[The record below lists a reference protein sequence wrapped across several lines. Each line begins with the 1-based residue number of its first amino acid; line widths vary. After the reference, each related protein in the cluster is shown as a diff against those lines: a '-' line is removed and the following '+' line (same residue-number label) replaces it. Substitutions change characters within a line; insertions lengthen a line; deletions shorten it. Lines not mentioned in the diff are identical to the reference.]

1 MLNRKDAQYIYIH
14 THTHIYIYISHV
26 HLFSNLWNVA
36 HQIPLSTVFS
46 RQEYWSML
54 SCPPPGDLPD
64 SGIKPETPTATS
76 LQADSLLLSH
86 WGSLCICNY
95 DSFTLLYSRNQHAVK
110 QLSSDLIFF
119 FKECILTLLHLENL
133 EGFKGNYEKSDF
145 KGNYQS
151 L

>member
-1 MLNRKDAQYIYIH
+1 MLNRKG
-14 THTHIYIYISHV
+14 IYIYTSHV
-26 HLFSNLWNVA
+26 HLFATLWTVA

-64 SGIKPETPTATS
+64 SGIKPATPTATS

-86 WGSLCICNY
+86 WGSLCTYNY
-95 DSFTLLYSRNQHAVK
+95 DSFTLLYSRNQYVVK

-119 FKECILTLLHLENL
+119 L
-133 EGFKGNYEKSDF
+133 KSVYDF
-145 KGNYQS
+145 TAFRKLGR